1 MTVPTT
7 TSTPSEGDGPK
18 EGMLRNH
25 CENPVDEGTGN
36 EKAGEGLFK
45 NQGSQRRRQTRRE
58 RERKKGV
65 QGDGEGGLKGKNV
78 CA

>member
-1 MTVPTT
+1 M
-7 TSTPSEGDGPK
+7 PSGRDGAK
-18 EGMLRNH
+18 KGILRNH

-45 NQGSQRRRQTRRE
+45 MPKVP
-58 RERKKGV
+58 KKSPDKKGKAKDEGV
-65 QGDGEGGLKGKNV
+65 QGNGEDGAKGKKV